1 MQKQFPM
8 IVKFEVKKDKI
19 EFVKSEL
26 LKLIEPTRAEEGC
39 VQYDLHQDIDDPS
52 IFMFYEIWAT
62 KALWL
67 EHDSKKH
74 VVDFKKALEGSV
86 NKITHNKLTLI

>member
-1 MQKQFPM
+1 MEKQFPM
-8 IVKFEVKKDKI
+8 IVKFEVKESKI

-39 VQYDLHQDIDDPS
+39 VQYDLHQDIDNPS
-52 IFMFYEIWAT
+52 IFMFYEIWDT
-62 KALWL
+62 KASWL

-74 VVDFKKALEGSV
+74 VLDLKKAIEGSV
-86 NKITHNKLTLI
+86 TKITHNKLNLL